1 MKLFFTLTSLL
12 FFIIQGPAQKITG
25 IWRGYFSS
33 SNGIYREGLR
43 EEMYK
48 YEIQI
53 EQLPNNGV
61 RGVTYSYKS
70 TIFYGKATLQG
81 IYNVTSKTLLLKETK
96 LVDLR
101 VGDKS
106 EPCLMTCYL
115 DYSKVG
121 KLEVLQGTFIST
133 NVKDKGDCGS
143 GKVYLEKV
151 PVSDFEKE
159 EFLTKHADSAIA
171 GTKKPLKKESG
182 SKDTVKKRNTP
193 ETLTSNQNNASAR
206 KRNTPVNSNT
216 ATKASQPKAQINGK
230 PIAKNIPR
238 NNFTGNPAP
247 TAAGKLHPTPAPPG
261 LPAQPHEKEPT
272 ISSTVKP
279 RENHQEKNNGPIPS
293 VLLERENKLVRTIH
307 TDEELIQIDLFDN
320 GTIDND
326 TISVYHNNIQV
337 VKNARLAYN
346 PISFRIRNNAS
357 DNNHELVV
365 VAENLGTIPPNTAL
379 MVITA
384 GKKRYEI
391 FLASNEERNA
401 KVVIQYSPK
410 HP

>member
-1 MKLFFTLTSLL
+1 
-12 FFIIQGPAQKITG
+12 
-25 IWRGYFSS
+25 
-33 SNGIYREGLR
+33 
-43 EEMYK
+43 MYK

-53 EQLPNNGV
+53 EQLSNNGV

-70 TIFYGKATLQG
+70 TVFYGKATLQG

-143 GKVYLEKV
+143 GKVYLERV

-159 EFLTKHADSAIA
+159 DFLTKHTDSAVAGAKKSAKKDAGNKDTAKKNTASGSFTTSKKSPTAQQFSTQANIKPGKSTQPKAHINRPPVTKNSPKTKIA
-171 GTKKPLKKESG
+171 GT
-182 SKDTVKKRNTP
+182 
-193 ETLTSNQNNASAR
+193 
-206 KRNTPVNSNT
+206 
-216 ATKASQPKAQINGK
+216 
-230 PIAKNIPR
+230 
-238 NNFTGNPAP
+238 PAP
-247 TAAGKLHPTPAPPG
+247 KEADKLLPTPATPRV
-261 LPAQPHEKEPT
+261 PAQPHVQEPT

-279 RENHQEKNNGPIPS
+279 KEDLREKNNGPIPS

-307 TDEELIQIDLFDN
+307 TDEEIIQIDLFDN

-326 TISVYHNNIQV
+326 TISVYHNNVQV

-346 PISFRIRNNAS
+346 PISFRIKNNES

-384 GKKRYEI
+384 GRKRYEI

-410 HP
+410 HL

>member
-1 MKLFFTLTSLL
+1 MKLIFTLTSLL
-12 FFIIQGPAQKITG
+12 FFAIQGSAQKITG

-33 SNGIYREGLR
+33 STGVYREGAR

-70 TIFYGKATLQG
+70 TVFYGKATLQG

-96 LVDLR
+96 LVDLK

-115 DYSKVG
+115 DYSKAG

-133 NVKDKGDCGS
+133 NIKDKGDCGS

-159 EFLTKHADSAIA
+159 DFL
-171 GTKKPLKKESG
+171 KKPPTDTPGLAAKNPARKGTPLKDSG
-182 SKDTVKKRNTP
+182 AKRLIKPGTTASKKLPVTAPKF
-193 ETLTSNQNNASAR
+193 SNQ
-206 KRNTPVNSNT
+206 P
-216 ATKASQPKAQINGK
+216 ATKATAKASQK
-230 PIAKNIPR
+230 PVKSSLQK
-238 NNFTGNPAP
+238 T
-247 TAAGKLHPTPAPPG
+247 APPTRETANS
-261 LPAQPHEKEPT
+261 PAKSVPPAKPHVQEQI
-272 ISSTVKP
+272 ISSAPKP
-279 RENHQEKNNGPIPS
+279 KEERLEKSNGPIPR
-293 VLLERENKLVRTIH
+293 VLLERENKLARTIH
-307 TDEELIQIDLFDN
+307 TDEEWVQIDLFDN
-320 GTIDND
+320 GAIDND

-337 VKNARLAYN
+337 VKSARLAFS
-346 PISFRIRNNAS
+346 PIRFRIRNTLEEPV
-357 DNNHELVV
+357 HELVV
-365 VAENLGTIPPNTAL
+365 VAENLGEIPPNTAL

-384 GKKRYEI
+384 GRKRYEI

-401 KVVIQYSPK
+401 KVVIQYSPGQQ
-410 HP
+410 

>member
-1 MKLFFTLTSLL
+1 MKLIFTLTSLL

-53 EQLPNNGV
+53 EQLSNNGI

-70 TIFYGKATLQG
+70 TVFYGKAALQG

-159 EFLTKHADSAIA
+159 EFLTRHYDSVIA
-171 GTKKPLKKESG
+171 GAKKPVKKDSG
-182 SKDTVKKRNTP
+182 NKDTAKQRTLPGSMTANKNT
-193 ETLTSNQNNASAR
+193 ASAR
-206 KRNTPVNSNT
+206 KLSTPANTNAAKTTQSKTPINRQPVAKNTPKANLT
-216 ATKASQPKAQINGK
+216 GTPAT
-230 PIAKNIPR
+230 
-238 NNFTGNPAP
+238 TE
-247 TAAGKLHPTPAPPG
+247 AGKLPAAPAPPKH
-261 LPAQPHEKEPT
+261 PAQPHVQEPT

-279 RENHQEKNNGPIPS
+279 KENQREKNSGPIPS

-307 TDEELIQIDLFDN
+307 TDEETIQIDLFDN

-346 PISFRIRNNAS
+346 PISFRIRNNES

-384 GKKRYEI
+384 GRKRYEI

>member
-1 MKLFFTLTSLL
+1 MKLIFTLTSLL
-12 FFIIQGPAQKITG
+12 FFVIQGPAQKITG

-33 SNGIYREGLR
+33 PNGMYREGLR

-53 EQLPNNGV
+53 EQLSNNGI

-70 TIFYGKATLQG
+70 AVFYGKATLQG

-143 GKVYLEKV
+143 GKVYLERV

-159 EFLTKHADSAIA
+159 DFLTKHIDSAVA
-171 GTKKPLKKESG
+171 GAKKATKKNTASG
-182 SKDTVKKRNTP
+182 SITTSKKSPASQQFKGSANTNPAKNTQPKVTVK
-193 ETLTSNQNNASAR
+193 
-206 KRNTPVNSNT
+206 
-216 ATKASQPKAQINGK
+216 SQP
-230 PIAKNIPR
+230 PVAKNIPKTR
-238 NNFTGNPAP
+238 ITGVPPPKEAVKLPPAP
-247 TAAGKLHPTPAPPG
+247 AAPK
-261 LPAQPHEKEPT
+261 LPAQPYVQEPT

-279 RENHQEKNNGPIPS
+279 KEDHREKSNGPIPS
-293 VLLERENKLVRTIH
+293 VLLERENKLVRTIL
-307 TDEELIQIDLFDN
+307 TDEEMIQIDLFDN

-326 TISVYHNNIQV
+326 TISVYHNNVQV

-346 PISFRIRNNAS
+346 PISFRIRNNES

-365 VAENLGTIPPNTAL
+365 VAENLGAIPPNTAL

-384 GKKRYEI
+384 GRKRYEI

-410 HP
+410 LP